1 MKKALIITGVVV
13 GLLGGAVAVGPR
25 LLFGD
30 GHDYSHAISIKTL
43 AAYQDP
49 ALMDKAW
56 ALPVAALYHK
66 EGVDYQRNGSFCGPT
81 SAVNVMRSLGQSANQ
96 GTILDDTGIKT
107 TFGMVFGGLTLDEE
121 AGVIEKK
128 TGKKVTKLRDLTVE
142 QLREELTHANDPSRR
157 YIVNFHRGP
166 LFGTGGGHH
175 SPIAGYLA
183 QEDLVL
189 VLDVNEKYKPWL
201 VPTARLQEA
210 IDTVDKQSG
219 QKRGL
224 LRIE

>member
-1 MKKALIITGVVV
+1 MKKALIITGVVI
-13 GLLGGAVAVGPR
+13 GLCGGGLAIAPR

-30 GHDYSHAISIKTL
+30 GYDFSYAVSINTRPD
-43 AAYQDP
+43 YQDP

-66 EGVDYQRNGSFCGPT
+66 EGVDYQRNASFCGPT
-81 SAVNVMRSLGQSANQ
+81 SAVNVARSLGQSTNQ
-96 GTILDDTGIKT
+96 ATILDGTGIKT
-107 TFGMVFGGLTLDEE
+107 TFGMVLGGLTLDEL
-121 AGVIEKK
+121 AGVVENK
-128 TGKKVTKLRDLTVE
+128 TGKRVTKLRDLTVE
-142 QLREELTHANDPSRR
+142 QLREELAHANDPARR

-166 LFGTGGGHH
+166 LFGAGGGHH

-183 QEDLVL
+183 AEDLVL

-201 VPTARLQEA
+201 VPLPRLHEA